1 MRLSARWT
9 KSRSEAVKV
18 SELTFRK
25 AVAADL
31 GAIIGLLADDV
42 LGASREA
49 TLDASDRYSAAF
61 SEIEA
66 DPNQFL
72 CVVEDGSEV
81 VGTFQLTFIPGLS
94 RNGSTRAQIEGVR
107 VSGTR
112 RNEGIGEAMFRWAI
126 AHSRGHGCSIV
137 QLTTDK
143 KRPDAHRFYES
154 MGFEAT
160 HIGYKLLI

>member
-1 MRLSARWT
+1 M
-9 KSRSEAVKV
+9 

-25 AVAADL
+25 AVEADL
-31 GAIIGLLADDV
+31 GTIIGLLADDV

-49 TLDASDRYSAAF
+49 SLDASERYGAAF

-66 DPNQFL
+66 DPNHFL

-81 VGTFQLTFIPGLS
+81 VGTLQLTLIPGLS
-94 RNGSTRAQIEGVR
+94 RNGAKRAQIEGVR
-107 VSGTR
+107 VSRTR

-126 AHSRGHGCSIV
+126 EYSRGHGCSIV

-143 KRPDAHRFYES
+143 ARPDAHRFYEN

-160 HIGYKLLI
+160 HISYKLLI